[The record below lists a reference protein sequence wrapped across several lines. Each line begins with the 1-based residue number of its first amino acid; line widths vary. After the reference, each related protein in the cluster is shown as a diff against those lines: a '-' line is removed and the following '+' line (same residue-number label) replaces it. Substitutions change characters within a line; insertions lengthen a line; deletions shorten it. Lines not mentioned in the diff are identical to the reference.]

1 MTTTT
6 RPPLTQGRQE
16 PSPKMTFLRSTPM
29 ARTTLHHT
37 AVSST
42 RTGTPQATAVQPPE
56 PQPAPRG
63 QLVQVG
69 HGSNKHGCGTEEC

>member
-6 RPPLTQGRQE
+6 RPHLTQGRQGRF
-16 PSPKMTFLRSTPM
+16 PRMIFLRSTPM

-42 RTGTPQATAVQPPE
+42 RTGTPPG

-69 HGSNKHGCGTEEC
+69 HGNNKHGCGGEKC